1 MQSRLEERH
10 GIARGLLVRPTQAVA
25 IVPTMLWSMLPND
38 AVPCRLP
45 YCMPSPA
52 SPTRDSAMCNATGMS
67 QIRRLRT
74 LVVILPFHWRLSKML
89 IVTFSYFSER

>member
-1 MQSRLEERH
+1 
-10 GIARGLLVRPTQAVA
+10 
-25 IVPTMLWSMLPND
+25 
-38 AVPCRLP
+38 
-45 YCMPSPA
+45 
-52 SPTRDSAMCNATGMS
+52 MCNATGMS